1 MEQIGIVTLIIYVIG
16 ISIGTGL
23 LTVALTL
30 SYHIK
35 LGDSKGK
42 FKDFSGRKLHMLK
55 ENYDPGL
62 FDLLNSMLVSSK

>member
-1 MEQIGIVTLIIYVIG
+1 MEQIAIVTLIIYVIG

-35 LGDSKGK
+35 LGDSKGE
-42 FKDFSGRKLHMLK
+42 FRDFSGRKLRMLK

-62 FDLLNSMLVSSK
+62 GDLFISTFSSSK